1 MNPYQVKVLMR
12 EAQSI
17 VDNFKSE
24 DVRTTE
30 ERRLAAKSEQIQFL
44 SAEIELLDR
53 LISMLEAGV
62 DALDEEDGD
71 G

>member
-1 MNPYQVKVLMR
+1 MNAYQIKALMR

-17 VDNFKSE
+17 VDNFKDE

-30 ERRLAAKSEQIQFL
+30 ERRLAAKSEQIAFL
-44 SAEIELLDR
+44 AAELELLDR

-62 DALDEEDGD
+62 DALEEDEVD
-71 G
+71 V